1 MKPLCVL
8 SSMLKLFKTKSVR
21 YLIAGGW
28 NTAFGYFL
36 GVGLYLLLSDRLH
49 ITLIAI
55 ICNILAISMSF
66 LTYKLFVFKTH
77 GNWLNEYLR
86 SFVVYGTMA
95 LLGILF
101 LWCFVDVLGV
111 KIWWAQ
117 ALVILFTVFISY
129 FGHRLF
135 TFKSH

>member
-1 MKPLCVL
+1 MKPLSAL
-8 SSMLKLFKTKSVR
+8 NSMLKIFKTKSIR
-21 YLIAGGW
+21 YLLAGGW

-66 LTYKLFVFKTH
+66 LTYKLFVFKTS
-77 GNWLNEYLR
+77 GNWLTEYLR

-95 LLGILF
+95 LLGILL
-101 LWCFVDVLGV
+101 LWCFVDLLGV

-117 ALVILFTVFISY
+117 ALVIFLTVFISY
-129 FGHRLF
+129 FGHKLF